1 MVGEEVSPWWKKFKL
16 QFPLNAD
23 ILSISA
29 GKELVRMTTTIQ
41 KWGNSQGIRIPKFIL
56 ESLNWTGSERLVV
69 SAEDDKIVIERA
81 EKRKNIKE
89 LFADYHEEYTP
100 IEIDWGEPVGEEV
113 W

>member
-1 MVGEEVSPWWKKFKL
+1 
-16 QFPLNAD
+16 
-23 ILSISA
+23 
-29 GKELVRMTTTIQ
+29 MTTTIQ

-69 SAEDDKIVIERA
+69 SAEDDKIIIERA
-81 EKRKNIKE
+81 ERRKNIKE